1 MAESALEMEQQ
12 EAVDMDQFI
21 QEKAARMERPMAGES
36 LTSDPDTPWA
46 WEQPPTYTDRTDA
59 LEYFFAKFVDEDV
72 YPNLMELVGQRFPIM
87 DIVKIFLV
95 EAFEDGIIN
104 PDMVLLLAEPL
115 AYMIMALAERADID
129 FVIDDDDATDR
140 RTTDEMDMGVL
151 DSALGNMKTVEK
163 DEEFP
168 EDLDQRIQTQELP
181 QPSLLGER

>member
-1 MAESALEMEQQ
+1 
-12 EAVDMDQFI
+12 
-21 QEKAARMERPMAGES
+21 
-36 LTSDPDTPWA
+36 
-46 WEQPPTYTDRTDA
+46 
-59 LEYFFAKFVDEDV
+59 
-72 YPNLMELVGQRFPIM
+72 M

-95 EAFEDGIIN
+95 ESFEDGIIN
-104 PDMVLLLAEPL
+104 PDMGLLLAEPL

-151 DSALGNMKTVEK
+151 DSALGNMRTVEK